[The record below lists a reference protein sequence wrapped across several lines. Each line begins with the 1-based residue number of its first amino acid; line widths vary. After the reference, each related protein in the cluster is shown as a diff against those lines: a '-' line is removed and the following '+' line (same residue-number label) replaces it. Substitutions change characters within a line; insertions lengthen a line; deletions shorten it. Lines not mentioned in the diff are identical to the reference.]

1 MQSINENFR
10 AAFGIFKKGHF
21 LWGFTQKCLE
31 ITQKCIKITLLLAK
45 RSLFVK
51 FYKGQHLN
59 TRHWFLL
66 DYSLHWLLFGA
77 VIMHKMFDA
86 GTKHLSATDGQLKVF
101 LGPCG
106 WRNSIFKPPSC
117 TFTSVTMPTHQ
128 NYCRTADTQKT
139 LNVLCIYFFS
149 QWFVEIKLKK
159 LSNLICEFVSNFAE
173 RYCYKIVTTP
183 CSRHSLWFCK
193 VIL

>member
-1 MQSINENFR
+1 MYYSFIYTWL
-10 AAFGIFKKGHF
+10 HF
-21 LWGFTQKCLE
+21 MVFICFQVCSNSVSE
-31 ITQKCIKITLLLAK
+31 IWYICPVIVL
-45 RSLFVK
+45 
-51 FYKGQHLN
+51 
-59 TRHWFLL
+59 
-66 DYSLHWLLFGA
+66 GA